1 MSTTLNRMG
10 MWLVPA
16 VVLGLAA
23 CDSSTEPPMVEEN
36 TVVDVALA
44 ANAASGEFS
53 TLIAALVAADLVETL
68 NGDGPFTVFA
78 PTDAAFAALN
88 LNAANIGTLPVAALR
103 DILLYHV
110 APARRDAANVTSS
123 SSIAMANGGTATVQ
137 VNANGAFIDE
147 ARIVQTDIDASNGII
162 HIIDAVLMP

>member
-1 MSTTLNRMG
+1 MSKTLNRMG

-16 VVLGLAA
+16 LVLGVAA
-23 CDSSTEPPMVEEN
+23 CDSTTEPPAMEEE

-44 ANAASGEFS
+44 VNASTGEFS

-78 PTDAAFAALN
+78 PTDAAFAELD
-88 LNAANIGTLPVAALR
+88 LNASNIGTVPVETLR

-110 APARRDAANVTSS
+110 APARRDAASVTAS
-123 SSIAMANGGTATVQ
+123 SSIAMANGGSAPVE
-137 VNANGAFIDE
+137 VNANGAFIDG
-147 ARIVQTDIDASNGII
+147 ARIIDTDIEASNGII
-162 HIIDAVLMP
+162 HVIDAVLMP